1 MPRKLGNLHSVLG
14 LVLSGLLLTAFPFCA
29 SSRVVAQDSVLNGGS
44 DHTAGRDRGP
54 RTMNRDS
61 GERTIGRDRG
71 GSHGRMGGFGSGLG
85 IGLGGAILEQLT
97 APRPANGSVEKP
109 QSIKKKNATRGNS
122 AVSKDGRVSGRNTTI
137 PKNEPSVSQ
146 QPAGAS
152 TGRQSGIP
160 PRGERRFVA
169 DEVILEFAPGA
180 TPQAIDQLARRYNL
194 TQLESQS
201 FPLIGSSF
209 SRWHIAGGRSVPNVV
224 GVIEDERIVASAQPN
239 YLFALQEDAAN
250 SGAANT
256 AAPRGEAAQYVLAKL
271 QIGEAHQVAT
281 GKNILVAVIDSQIDA
296 KHPDL
301 YGAIAKSLDEL
312 GGAENPPQH
321 GTAIAGAIAAHGKL
335 LGIAPG
341 VQLLAERAFDDTPG
355 KSKGTSFAI
364 YKSLQAAADGGARV
378 VNMSFVGP
386 ADPALHRMLAAAYAK
401 DMVLI
406 AAAGNA
412 GPDAA
417 PFYPAADP
425 DVIAVTASDSHDGL
439 FKMANRGAYIAVAA
453 PGVDILAL
461 APGDAYQIISGTSVA
476 AAHVSG
482 IAALLL
488 EHQTTL
494 KPIDVRS
501 ILMTTAKPLATGKR
515 TDFGAGLVNAYRA
528 LTQSGDKSVG
538 IRTRNRP
545 N

>member
-1 MPRKLGNLHSVLG
+1 MRSTSRSLRLTVG
-14 LVLSGLLLTAFPFCA
+14 LSLAALLLTAFCIDAA
-29 SSRVVAQDSVLNGGS
+29 SPAAAFGFGGF
-44 DHTAGRDRGP
+44 
-54 RTMNRDS
+54 
-61 GERTIGRDRG
+61 
-71 GSHGRMGGFGSGLG
+71 GRMGGGGGFGRPMAGGGMGKHGMAPRRGSGKIVG
-85 IGLGGAILEQLT
+85 
-97 APRPANGSVEKP
+97 
-109 QSIKKKNATRGNS
+109 TRGGEPGTNS
-122 AVSKDGRVSGRNTTI
+122 YGGGGRGRDHPIVGPGFGDGGEGGPGGTDALARGGGNNRGSG
-137 PKNEPSVSQ
+137 V
-146 QPAGAS
+146 
-152 TGRQSGIP
+152 P
-160 PRGERRFVA
+160 PRGERRFIA
-169 DEVILEFAPGA
+169 DEIILEFAPGA

-194 TQLESQS
+194 TPLESQS
-201 FPLIGSSF
+201 FPLIGSIF

-224 GVIEDERIVASAQPN
+224 GVVEDERIVASAQPN
-239 YLFALQEDAAN
+239 YLFALQQDAA
-250 SGAANT
+250 SGAAANT
-256 AAPRGEAAQYVLAKL
+256 APAHGEAAQYVLAKL

-301 YGAIAKSLDEL
+301 DGTIAKSLDEL

-439 FKMANRGAYIAVAA
+439 FQMANRGAYIAVAA

-461 APGDAYQIISGTSVA
+461 APGDAYQITTGTSVA

-488 EHQTTL
+488 EL
-494 KPIDVRS
+494 KPSLKPKDIRT
-501 ILMTTAKPLATGKR
+501 IIMTTAKPNADL
-515 TDFGAGLVNAYRA
+515 GAGLVNAYRA
-528 LTQSGDKSVG
+528 VILINGKPPAKDGSPQAKQ
-538 IRTRNRP
+538 
-545 N
+545 